1 MTKETIGY
9 LALGSNQ
16 GDRESHLENA
26 IVKLE
31 EETDISIV
39 KASSIYETDPVGV
52 TDQPAFLNMVV
63 KFETS
68 LDPVK
73 LLKVTQKVEQMGG
86 RVGKG
91 TWGPRTIDLDIL
103 LLNDEN
109 IQLETLQVPHPRML
123 ERGFVLLP
131 LKEVEPHLRLNAGR
145 SIDEYINQLT
155 DKEGVRK
162 WKSSFGGEGFARF
175 ES

>member
-1 MTKETIGY
+1 MTNQIVGY

-16 GDRESHLENA
+16 GERESHLENA
-26 IVKLE
+26 IIKLE
-31 EETDISIV
+31 EETDISII
-39 KASSIYETDPVGV
+39 KTSSIYETAPVGV
-52 TDQPAFLNMVV
+52 TDQPVFLNMVV

-68 LDPVK
+68 LDPIK
-73 LLKVTQKVEQMGG
+73 LLNITQKVEKIGG
-86 RVGKG
+86 REGKG

-123 ERGFVLLP
+123 NRGFVLIP

-162 WKSSFGGEGFARF
+162 WKSSFGGDGFVRS